1 MTDSVRV
8 ERDGA
13 VGRIVFDRP
22 DANNAMD
29 ATAAEGL
36 RAAAADLASDD
47 DCRCIVF
54 AGVGGAFNTGA
65 DLTALGDERDETAI
79 RALAGTLHEFD
90 GALRSG
96 AEALAAGPTRA
107 YAETRELLWTSLDHG
122 LGEQLAR
129 EADRIAGLTRTADYR
144 AGYAAFFGEEPPEFT
159 GE

>member
-29 ATAAEGL
+29 ATAVEGL

-47 DCRCIVF
+47 
-54 AGVGGAFNTGA
+54 
-65 DLTALGDERDETAI
+65 
-79 RALAGTLHEFD
+79 
-90 GALRSG
+90 ALRSE

-129 EADRIAGLTRTADYR
+129 EADRIAGLTRTADYQ
-144 AGYAAFFGEEPPEFT
+144 AGYAAFFGEESPDFT